1 MAMGEPFSLITSRFD
16 LKTSEVIMLYAY
28 RWQVELIFRF
38 LKRTMHSL
46 HLMCHHPSG
55 LEIQFTLYM
64 ISYLLLLHFK
74 QKCISIE
81 ETEINI
87 EDINRIDMSH
97 DGKPDDLESD
107 ASNPAFQNSM
117 FYVCGLVSLLG
128 DRVRQYWK
136 MGIHWLTT
144 VRNLLLEPFTPDIKR
159 LIGSKQ

>member
-1 MAMGEPFSLITSRFD
+1 
-16 LKTSEVIMLYAY
+16 MLYAY

-64 ISYLLLLHFK
+64 IAYLLLLHFK
-74 QKCISIE
+74 QTCAPIE
-81 ETEINI
+81 EEVEINI
-87 EDINRIDMSH
+87 DEINRIDMSQ
-97 DGKPDDLESD
+97 DGNPDEVESD
-107 ASNPAFQNSM
+107 SSKPAVQPSM

-128 DRVRQYWK
+128 NRVRQYWK

-144 VRNLLLEPFTPDIKR
+144 VRNLLLEPFTPDTKR
-159 LIGSKQ
+159 LIWSKQ